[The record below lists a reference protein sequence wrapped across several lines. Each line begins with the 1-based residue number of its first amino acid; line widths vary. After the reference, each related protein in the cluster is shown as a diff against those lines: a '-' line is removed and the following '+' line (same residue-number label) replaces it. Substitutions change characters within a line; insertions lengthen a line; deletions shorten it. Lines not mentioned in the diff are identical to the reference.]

1 MKRFLYL
8 IILCIILAGCKG
20 TPQKQTDS
28 GKTSGKEK
36 PAVTVTVTVTI
47 SPYKYFVD
55 QIAKGKVDV
64 NVMVSNGNNP
74 ETYEP
79 YAQQMMELSKSA
91 LYLKVGSIGFE
102 QTWMKKLQDNAP
114 DMKVIDTSMGIK
126 PAKTPGGNIDPH
138 VWMSCSNARII
149 ASNILKALCE
159 LEPKNKAFFEKNYQS
174 LLSIIDKR
182 DSTIKES
189 FKKDPDLV
197 RKFVIYHPIL
207 TYFARDYQLEQLAIE
222 EEGRQNLPTATPQPS
237 SRRAT
242 QSQWISIHCRATGTG
257 RCRKLQLRYRARKS
271 LLGSKNYNH
280 MTPIIKIEHLSAGY
294 DGKQVLSDVN
304 LTVYQDDYLGIIGP
318 NGGGKTTLMRL
329 ILGLMKPTEGTIRY
343 FRKVKDE
350 NGKTVLDEN
359 GKAKVE
365 ETKEISMGYLPQ
377 YNQLDKQF
385 PISVYEVVLAGLS
398 KTKGLFSRY
407 TQAQHQQVLDTL
419 ERMQL
424 TEFKDRHIAAL
435 SGGQL
440 QRVLLARAIVS
451 KPDVVILD
459 EPNTYID
466 RRFQKQ
472 MYEMLEQINKE
483 CAIIIVSHDVVEVLN
498 NVKHIACV
506 NQHLHYHDTV
516 DMPRE
521 KLEEHFLNV

>member
-8 IILCIILAGCKG
+8 IILCVILAGCKG
-20 TPQKQTDS
+20 TPQKLADS
-28 GKTSGKEK
+28 GKASRTEK
-36 PAVTVTVTVTI
+36 PAVTVTVTI

-114 DMKVIDTSMGIK
+114 DMKVIDTSVGIK

-189 FKKDPDLV
+189 FKKDPDLI

-222 EEGRQNLPTATPQPS
+222 EEGREPS
-237 SRRAT
+237 A
-242 QSQWISIHCRATGTG
+242 SQLKSLIE
-257 RCRKLQLRYRARKS
+257 RARKE
-271 LLGSKNYNH
+271 K
-280 MTPIIKIEHLSAGY
+280 IKFCLIQAEFANRNTTTFINESHTKPMNINPL
-294 DGKQVLSDVN
+294 
-304 LTVYQDDYLGIIGP
+304 QDDWNRAMQEAALAVQG
-318 NGGGKTTLMRL
+318 
-329 ILGLMKPTEGTIRY
+329 
-343 FRKVKDE
+343 
-350 NGKTVLDEN
+350 
-359 GKAKVE
+359 
-365 ETKEISMGYLPQ
+365 KEI
-377 YNQLDKQF
+377 
-385 PISVYEVVLAGLS
+385 VVG
-398 KTKGLFSRY
+398 K
-407 TQAQHQQVLDTL
+407 
-419 ERMQL
+419 
-424 TEFKDRHIAAL
+424 
-435 SGGQL
+435 
-440 QRVLLARAIVS
+440 
-451 KPDVVILD
+451 
-459 EPNTYID
+459 
-466 RRFQKQ
+466 
-472 MYEMLEQINKE
+472 
-483 CAIIIVSHDVVEVLN
+483 
-498 NVKHIACV
+498 
-506 NQHLHYHDTV
+506 
-516 DMPRE
+516 
-521 KLEEHFLNV
+521 

>member
-8 IILCIILAGCKG
+8 IILCVILAGCKG
-20 TPQKQTDS
+20 TPQRQADS
-28 GKTSGKEK
+28 GKASGTEK
-36 PAVTVTVTVTI
+36 PAVTVTVTI

-114 DMKVIDTSMGIK
+114 DMKVIDTSVGIK

-197 RKFVIYHPIL
+197 HKFVIYHPIL

-222 EEGRQNLPTATPQPS
+222 EEGREPS
-237 SRRAT
+237 A
-242 QSQWISIHCRATGTG
+242 SQLKSLIE
-257 RCRKLQLRYRARKS
+257 RARKE
-271 LLGSKNYNH
+271 K
-280 MTPIIKIEHLSAGY
+280 IKFCLIQAEFA
-294 DGKQVLSDVN
+294 N
-304 LTVYQDDYLGIIGP
+304 R
-318 NGGGKTTLMRL
+318 NTTTF
-329 ILGLMKPTEGTIRY
+329 INESHTKPMDINPLQGDWNRAMQEAAAAIQG
-343 FRKVKDE
+343 
-350 NGKTVLDEN
+350 
-359 GKAKVE
+359 
-365 ETKEISMGYLPQ
+365 KEI
-377 YNQLDKQF
+377 
-385 PISVYEVVLAGLS
+385 
-398 KTKGLFSRY
+398 
-407 TQAQHQQVLDTL
+407 
-419 ERMQL
+419 
-424 TEFKDRHIAAL
+424 
-435 SGGQL
+435 
-440 QRVLLARAIVS
+440 IVG
-451 KPDVVILD
+451 K
-459 EPNTYID
+459 
-466 RRFQKQ
+466 
-472 MYEMLEQINKE
+472 
-483 CAIIIVSHDVVEVLN
+483 
-498 NVKHIACV
+498 
-506 NQHLHYHDTV
+506 
-516 DMPRE
+516 
-521 KLEEHFLNV
+521 